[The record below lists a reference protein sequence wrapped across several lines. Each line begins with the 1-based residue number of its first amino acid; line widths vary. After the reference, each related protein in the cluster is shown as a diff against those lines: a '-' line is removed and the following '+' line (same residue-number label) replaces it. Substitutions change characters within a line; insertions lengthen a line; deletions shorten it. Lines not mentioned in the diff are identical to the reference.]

1 MLRNDLNVV
10 DTVSSVLRNDLNV
23 VASYGAS
30 AAANDGIVSASSEA
44 CASANTDHAAFYNA
58 LPFVNDSAVS
68 LRLACVDAADSVVT
82 DAADSA
88 SNVIPGDSL
97 FSGVLHCSPSRIK
110 DLNYQL
116 FGTESLASDRPSVI
130 DDISGLSPDDLRA
143 CVLDYELE
151 NSSFSAE
158 VVVRSAESSVLKE
171 VRRDVFHPKRGFD
184 DLSHNLLAAKMLK
197 TASILANGR
206 CLSYIFV

>member
-1 MLRNDLNVV
+1 
-10 DTVSSVLRNDLNV
+10 VSSVLRNDLNV

-44 CASANTDHAAFYNA
+44 CAPANTDHAAFYNV
-58 LPFVNDSAVS
+58 LPFVNDSAAS
-68 LRLACVDAADSVVT
+68 LRLAGVDVADSVVT
-82 DAADSA
+82 DAADPA

-97 FSGVLHCSPSRIK
+97 SSGVLHGSPSRIK

-116 FGTESLASDRPSVI
+116 FGTESSASVFSLSSDRPSVI
-130 DDISGLSPDDLRA
+130 DGISGLSPDDLRA

-151 NSSFSAE
+151 NSSFSR
-158 VVVRSAESSVLKE
+158 VVVRSAESSVVKE

-184 DLSHNLLAAKMLK
+184 DLSQNLLAAKMLK
-197 TASILANGR
+197 TASILANG
-206 CLSYIFV
+206 SD

>member
-1 MLRNDLNVV
+1 MLRNDSNVV
-10 DTVSSVLRNDLNV
+10 ATVSSVLRNDLNV
-23 VASYGAS
+23 VASYDAP

-58 LPFVNDSAVS
+58 LPFVNDSAAS

-82 DAADSA
+82 DAADPA

-116 FGTESLASDRPSVI
+116 FGTESSASDRPSVI

-143 CVLDYELE
+143 CVLEYELE
-151 NSSFSAE
+151 NSSFSR
-158 VVVRSAESSVLKE
+158 VVVRSAESSVVKE

-184 DLSHNLLAAKMLK
+184 DLSQNFLAAKMLK
-197 TASILANGR
+197 TASILANGS
-206 CLSYIFV
+206 C